1 MTRHHVFDQSIAAG
15 RVFVV
20 TAVLLVAGA
29 AAARAT
35 VDGDVRAS
43 IFPDADA
50 VGVGAGVLTPVGD
63 DGHWYFNPNMEVA
76 FGDSRDRLAMN
87 GDFHYDVAS
96 NRSTSV
102 WFGGGPALI
111 VTDPDIGDTRTDLG
125 LNVLTGVGGTR
136 GRVRPFGQLRG
147 VFGED
152 GQVVLSGGIRF

>member
-1 MTRHHVFDQSIAAG
+1 MTRHHVFDSTTAMA
-15 RVFVV
+15 RALVV
-20 TAVLLVAGA
+20 TVMLVMFGTST
-29 AAARAT
+29 ARAA
-35 VDGDVRAS
+35 VDADVRAS
-43 IFPDADA
+43 LFPDADA
-50 VGVGAGVLTPVGD
+50 VGIGAGVLAPVSD

-76 FGDSRDRLAMN
+76 FGDARDRFAMN

-111 VTDPDIGDTRTDLG
+111 VTDPDIGDSHTDLG

-147 VFGED
+147 VFAED
-152 GQVVLSGGIRF
+152 GQIVLSGGVRF